1 MCGNSV
7 SAVACIHT
15 CQLWKSTNQDTM
27 VVWELGGELITVVSC
42 FMVIYWQK
50 VLLISIPF
58 SFAHH
63 GWLFVES
70 PLSFTHLVASA

>member
-1 MCGNSV
+1 MHPHMPIV
-7 SAVACIHT
+7 EEH
-15 CQLWKSTNQDTM
+15 QLGYHGL
-27 VVWELGGELITVVSC
+27 WELGGELITVVSC